1 MGVATAVAIGS
12 TLVSAGMSAS
22 QAAKQS
28 RLQKQAEAEAAK
40 AMAEARKKLEVNF
53 YDKLSVKKEPY
64 ELAIEAANVA
74 AAQAIQAGQE
84 SERGAAATAGRVM
97 MADTDAQRQIA
108 TAFGQELSNLE
119 QMSATED
126 ARLRDI
132 GIQLDIG
139 EAEGAQKAARD
150 AQEAKAAA
158 TTAAIQGGISAIGQG
173 ITAASLY
180 GKNTALQR
188 DALGKSTLTDQQLQD
203 FGYVKNGEKFG
214 LKSVAGT
221 APAMFG
227 DNGELLQS
235 SSNLD
240 LNVVKNMDRGTYRNF
255 INSLDENQRGI
266 LFTNKSFTDNYNPF
280 KYDTI
285 FKQ

>member
-12 TLVSAGMSAS
+12 TLVSAGMSAA
-22 QAAKQS
+22 QASKQS

-108 TAFGQELSNLE
+108 TSYGQELSNLE

-132 GIQLDIG
+132 GIQLDI
-139 EAEGAQKAARD
+139 EKINYL
-150 AQEAKAAA
+150 K
-158 TTAAIQGGISAIGQG
+158 
-173 ITAASLY
+173 
-180 GKNTALQR
+180 
-188 DALGKSTLTDQQLQD
+188 QLCYS
-203 FGYVKNGEKFG
+203 FYKWPKFI
-214 LKSVAGT
+214 K
-221 APAMFG
+221 
-227 DNGELLQS
+227 
-235 SSNLD
+235 
-240 LNVVKNMDRGTYRNF
+240 VV
-255 INSLDENQRGI
+255 
-266 LFTNKSFTDNYNPF
+266 
-280 KYDTI
+280 
-285 FKQ
+285 